1 MAQKVRK
8 EVGDVNILVNNA
20 GIMITKQFLQQTDD
34 EVQSTI
40 NVRNK
45 NRLREKLSLLI
56 PKLLTLIVIIYLT

>member
-20 GIMITKQFLQQTDD
+20 GIMITKQFLQQTDN

-45 NRLREKLSLLI
+45 NSLKRI
-56 PKLLTLIVIIYLT
+56 TQS